1 VSYGRPWPIFFSAVF
16 AECALALIVAAGAIV
31 SRVLLAHVPARF
43 TLDLA
48 QPVPVA
54 TNWGFYGAW
63 IWLVLAATL
72 GAAFLVYLAQLR
84 APRSR
89 GRALIASSLALLA
102 GLLWLPLLS
111 SDVYAYAAYGEM
123 ARLGLNPYVHH
134 AAGSDVLIAAANWQ
148 WRPMLVPIC
157 VYGETFVA
165 LARVAVTALHGFG
178 AVAVLT
184 SFRVLSCAAL
194 LLCGYLAG
202 LLGGARAA
210 TFIACNPV
218 ALFAAIEGHN
228 DTLMAAAVLLGIVVA
243 RRAPAIG
250 AAIVA
255 LAASVKLPA
264 LAASAALAL
273 DRILERRDA
282 RAVLGGTLVGWAI
295 VAATSR
301 ALIAGVRSDLAP
313 HGHYAA
319 YASIQELGI
328 PVAAL
333 AAAFVLTRV
342 RAMSTPIDRWCMLAL
357 AAWITIP
364 NPYPWYTLWI
374 LPLAAFAHDRRVIA
388 TTLTVTSAAL
398 LRYLPDAAAVPIGAE
413 SLALGALALTA
424 YLPLVL

>member
-1 VSYGRPWPIFFSAVF
+1 VKTVG
-16 AECALALIVAAGAIV
+16 LALIIAAGAIV
-31 SRVLLAHVPARF
+31 SRVLLAYAPARF
-43 TLDLA
+43 AVDLA
-48 QPVPVA
+48 QPLPIV
-54 TNWGFYGAW
+54 TNWGSDGTW
-63 IWLVLAATL
+63 LWLVLAATL
-72 GAAFLVYLAQLR
+72 GAAFIVYLAQLR
-84 APRSR
+84 ARLSLAR
-89 GRALIASSLALLA
+89 ILFASSLALLA
-102 GLLWLPLLS
+102 GLFWLPLFS

-123 ARLGLNPYVHH
+123 ARLGLNPYVHQ
-134 AAGSDVLIAAANWQ
+134 AAGGDALIAAANWQ
-148 WRPMLVPIC
+148 WRPVLVPIC

-165 LARVAVTALHGFG
+165 LARLLVSALHGLG

-184 SFRVLSCAAL
+184 SFRILSCAAL
-194 LLCGYLAG
+194 VLCGYLAG
-202 LLGGARAA
+202 LLGGTRAA
-210 TFIACNPV
+210 AFIACNPV

-228 DTLMAAAVLLGIVVA
+228 DTLMAAAVLLGIVVT

-255 LAASVKLPA
+255 LAASIKLPA

-301 ALIAGVRSDLAP
+301 AMIAGVRSDLAP
-313 HGHYAA
+313 RGHYAA

-333 AAAFVLTRV
+333 AGLFVLTRV
-342 RAMSTPIDRWCMLAL
+342 RAMTTPIDRWCMLAL

-364 NPYPWYTLWI
+364 NPYPWYALWI
-374 LPLAAFAHDRRVIA
+374 LPLAAFARDRRVVA

-398 LRYLPDAAAVPIGAE
+398 LRYLPDAAAIPAGVE

-424 YLPLVL
+424 YAPLVL

>member
-1 VSYGRPWPIFFSAVF
+1 MKTAG
-16 AECALALIVAAGAIV
+16 LALIIAAGAIV
-31 SRVLLAHVPARF
+31 SRVLLAYAPARF
-43 TLDLA
+43 TIDLA
-48 QPVPVA
+48 QPLPIV
-54 TNWGFYGAW
+54 TDWGVDGAW
-63 IWLVLAATL
+63 LWLVLAATL
-72 GAAFLVYLAQLR
+72 GAAFILYLAQLR
-84 APRSR
+84 ARLS
-89 GRALIASSLALLA
+89 LTHTLLASSLALLA
-102 GLLWLPLLS
+102 GLFWLPLFS

-134 AAGSDVLIAAANWQ
+134 AGGGDALIAAANWQ
-148 WRPMLVPIC
+148 WRPVLVPIC

-165 LARVAVTALHGFG
+165 LARLLVTALHGFG

-184 SFRVLSCAAL
+184 SFRILSCAAL
-194 LLCGYLAG
+194 VLCGYLAG

-210 TFIACNPV
+210 TFVACNPI

-228 DTLMAAAVLLGIVVA
+228 DTLLAAAVLLGIVVT

-250 AAIVA
+250 AGIVA
-255 LAASVKLPA
+255 LAASIKLPA

-301 ALIAGVRSDLAP
+301 AMIAGVRSDLAP

-333 AAAFVLTRV
+333 AGLFVLTRV
-342 RAMSTPIDRWCMLAL
+342 RAMTTPIDRWCMLAL

-364 NPYPWYTLWI
+364 NPYPWYALWI
-374 LPLAAFAHDRRVIA
+374 LPLAAFARDRRVVA

-398 LRYLPDAAAVPIGAE
+398 LRYLPDAAAIPAGVE

-424 YLPLVL
+424 YAPLVL